1 MEAVKEVIC
10 SCCNGSGEGMYDGNT
25 CPVCNGL
32 GEQIIECSEDDPE
45 ALEVL
50 VDNEPDFDVLDIDES
65 LWDGP
70 L

>member
-1 MEAVKEVIC
+1 
-10 SCCNGSGEGMYDGNT
+10 MYDGST
-25 CPVCNGL
+25 CPVCHGL

>member
-1 MEAVKEVIC
+1 
-10 SCCNGSGEGMYDGNT
+10 MYDGNT